1 MKLRPSHPVGDD
13 LASLAVR
20 VRAVVAP
27 GSDTSGVR
35 VLGVTLRSQ
44 DAVAGDLFAALPG
57 GSDHGARYA
66 GDAVGR
72 GAVAVL
78 TDPKGLEAIGTVLG
92 VPVLVHPTPRTVLG
106 EVAATVY
113 GRPSERLRVIGVTG
127 TSGKTTTTYLVEAG
141 LRAAE
146 RRTGVIGTVGIRID
160 GRDEP
165 SGLTTP
171 EAPDL
176 QALLAV
182 MVERGVDTVVMEVSS
197 HALTLGRVDAVHF
210 AVGGFTNLSRDH
222 LDFHPT
228 MEDYLNAKARLFDPQ
243 SQTAADVSVVCIDDD
258 AGSTIA
264 ALAHRPVT
272 VGVENG
278 AAGWRVE
285 EVHAVDGG
293 GQRFVAM
300 DPAGVRHGL
309 HIALPGRYNVANCLL
324 AVALLDAVGVP
335 PAQAAPGLRTATV
348 PGRLQPIDRGQGFLA
363 VVDYAHKPGALRAVL
378 ETLRQQTP
386 GRLVVVFGAGGNRD
400 QGKREPMGRV
410 AAELA
415 DLVVITDDNPR
426 DEVPADIRATI
437 VAGAQA
443 AAGRATS
450 VVEIGDRRAAIEYAV
465 GWANDGDVVV
475 VAGKGHEA
483 GQTSGG
489 QTRPFDDRGE
499 LARALEALEN
509 RG

>member
-1 MKLRPSHPVGDD
+1 
-13 LASLAVR
+13 
-20 VRAVVAP
+20 
-27 GSDTSGVR
+27 
-35 VLGVTLRSQ
+35 
-44 DAVAGDLFAALPG
+44 
-57 GSDHGARYA
+57 
-66 GDAVGR
+66 
-72 GAVAVL
+72 
-78 TDPKGLEAIGTVLG
+78 
-92 VPVLVHPTPRTVLG
+92 
-106 EVAATVY
+106 
-113 GRPSERLRVIGVTG
+113 
-127 TSGKTTTTYLVEAG
+127 
-141 LRAAE
+141 
-146 RRTGVIGTVGIRID
+146 
-160 GRDEP
+160 
-165 SGLTTP
+165 
-171 EAPDL
+171 
-176 QALLAV
+176 
-182 MVERGVDTVVMEVSS
+182 
-197 HALTLGRVDAVHF
+197 VHF

-400 QGKREPMGRV
+400 RGKREPMGRV

-437 VAGAQA
+437 VAGAHA
-443 AAGRATS
+443 AAGPATS